1 MHSWAASLF
10 GFRLIALA
18 VVSAAVVFS
27 PGDAEAGKLLWV
39 IAAGVVLATVQ
50 FMGLQAG
57 RRMPDELIIVA
68 FVGLW
73 TMLVHLTHGS
83 ESPFF
88 IGYLLEVPLA
98 AFRIGRRGAILAA
111 IAGAAAF
118 TGYQAVVQGGV
129 VPGQLVPVAGFLGAV
144 TILTCVVADVLKRQ
158 RAEIES
164 SHAALR
170 GRAESLSEQL
180 RLLGDYLQDAVL
192 VIDDLGRVESVNMAG
207 AALCEVERTA
217 VAGRAWQD
225 VLRVDGDGVR
235 AITRTLAEGI
245 EQRNVPIV
253 LRDTEGKLMSV
264 HADLWV
270 GATAG
275 RIRTYVLLDSHRSE
289 SMEADPLSRLGGA
302 IACVSHQIKNS
313 IHALQGLA
321 GSMKGQ
327 SDSDSMIE
335 LRSALRGLGT
345 LAEGLLAASGAVRA
359 RDESIPLADIVAS
372 AIVLSRRSAVPIQ
385 IIDECPGLSVRGHR
399 GELIHALFNLIDNAG
414 HASPSG
420 ASVRVRLR
428 ANGEFGVVDIEDEG
442 PGMPPHVEAARGFVA
457 SRSGSGYGL
466 VAARR
471 FVESNAGEISFA
483 RLPGA
488 GMRCSVQFAIP
499 SAPVR
504 SIPALATAAREA

>member
-39 IAAGVVLATVQ
+39 ITAAVVLATAQ
-50 FMGLQAG
+50 FMGLHAG
-57 RRMPDELIIVA
+57 RRLPDELVIVA

-73 TMLVHLTHGS
+73 TMLVHLTNGN

-111 IAGAAAF
+111 LAGVAAV
-118 TGYQAVVQGGV
+118 TGYQATAPGGV
-129 VPGQLVPVAGFLGAV
+129 VPGQLVPVAGFLGVV

-192 VIDDLGRVESVNMAG
+192 VIDDLGRVESINMAG
-207 AALCEVERTA
+207 AALCGVERAA
-217 VAGRAWQD
+217 VPGRAWQD
-225 VLRVDGDGVR
+225 VLQLDGDGAR

-253 LRDTEGKLMSV
+253 LRDTEGRLMSV

-275 RIRTYVLLDSHRSE
+275 RVRTYVLLDAHRSE
-289 SMEADPLSRLGGA
+289 SAETDPLSRLGGA

-321 GSMKGQ
+321 GAVKGQ
-327 SDSDSMIE
+327 SDSDSTIE

-345 LAEGLLAASGAVRA
+345 LAEGLLAASGAARA
-359 RDESIPLADIVAS
+359 RDESIPLEDIVAS
-372 AIVLSRRSAVPIQ
+372 AIVLSGRSAVPIQ
-385 IIDECPGLSVRGHR
+385 VIDECPGITVLGHR

-414 HASPSG
+414 RASPPG
-420 ASVRVRLR
+420 ATVRVRIS
-428 ANGEFGVVDIEDEG
+428 ATGDVAVVDIEDQG
-442 PGMPPHVEAARGFVA
+442 PGMPQGAEAARGFVP

-471 FVESNAGEISFA
+471 FLESNAGEISFA

-488 GMRCSVQFAIP
+488 GMRCSVRLAIP
-499 SAPVR
+499 TAPVL
-504 SIPALATAAREA
+504 SIPMLATAAQEA